1 MARDKINIGK
11 ELLEIGT
18 AKAKL
23 WGTVIAGIV
32 SAPSRRREMAEARRV
47 GEQMKQKF
55 QLLGA
60 YYTETDPSKKAE
72 LEKKLIEL
80 NLLDAARP
88 VTSVQQ
94 ESNIESEKTT
104 ERVVDESEVP
114 EKVRTHLTAE
124 EQEEKLLEAIASA
137 NDAAKRAEL
146 IKQLKA
152 LK

>member
-23 WGTVIAGIV
+23 WGTVIAGIVGIV

-72 LEKKLIEL
+72 LESVKQSVSQSIQSSTIKL
-80 NLLDAARP
+80 
-88 VTSVQQ
+88 
-94 ESNIESEKTT
+94 
-104 ERVVDESEVP
+104 
-114 EKVRTHLTAE
+114 
-124 EQEEKLLEAIASA
+124 
-137 NDAAKRAEL
+137 
-146 IKQLKA
+146 
-152 LK
+152 